1 MKAVSRHTARRSRRL
16 RVLVVEDSE
25 VVRTRL
31 VAMLGELRGVHVAG
45 EAASVADAVAQ
56 LPAGHLDAVLVDL
69 RLPDGD
75 GFDVIRAAKALTP
88 PPAVVVL
95 TSYAYPQL
103 RTRSI
108 AAGADW
114 FLDKATEF
122 PRIPQILSHVA
133 RAMASGGTSSR

>member
-1 MKAVSRHTARRSRRL
+1 MKSARRL
-16 RVLVVEDSE
+16 RVFVVEDSE

-31 VAMLGELRGVHVAG
+31 VALLRELRGVRVAG
-45 EAASVADAVAQ
+45 EAASVADAVAR
-56 LPAGHLDAVLVDL
+56 LPADRPDAVLVDL

-88 PPAVVVL
+88 TPAVVVL
-95 TSYAYPQL
+95 TSYAYQEL
-103 RTRSI
+103 RARGL

-122 PRIPQILSHVA
+122 PRIPAILRDVA
-133 RAMASGGTSSR
+133 RTAPALGGGRAQ

>member
-1 MKAVSRHTARRSRRL
+1 MRRL
-16 RVLVVEDSE
+16 RVFVVEDSE
-25 VVRTRL
+25 VIRSRL
-31 VAMLGELRGVHVAG
+31 VAMLTELRGVVVAG
-45 EAASVADAVAQ
+45 EAGSVADAVAHIAAR
-56 LPAGHLDAVLVDL
+56 LPPPDAVLVDL

-75 GFDVIRAAKALTP
+75 GFEVIRAVKALTP

-103 RTRSI
+103 RTRGF

-122 PRIPQILSHVA
+122 PRIPAILGELQRASAERA
-133 RAMASGGTSSR
+133 R

>member
-1 MKAVSRHTARRSRRL
+1 MRRL
-16 RVLVVEDSE
+16 RVFVVEDSE
-25 VVRTRL
+25 VIRSRL
-31 VAMLGELRGVHVAG
+31 VAMLTELRGVVVAG
-45 EAASVADAVAQ
+45 EAGSVADAVAHIPGR
-56 LPAGHLDAVLVDL
+56 LPDAVLVDL

-75 GFDVIRAAKALTP
+75 GFEVIRAAKALRP

-103 RTRSI
+103 RARGF

-122 PRIPQILSHVA
+122 PRIPAILGELQRASAERA
-133 RAMASGGTSSR
+133 R

>member
-1 MKAVSRHTARRSRRL
+1 MRNVRRL
-16 RVLVVEDSE
+16 RVFVVEDSE

-31 VAMLGELRGVHVAG
+31 VAMLAELRAVTVAG
-45 EAASVADAVAQ
+45 EAGSVADAVAHI
-56 LPAGHLDAVLVDL
+56 PAGRPDAVLVDL

-75 GFDVIRAAKALTP
+75 GFEVVRAVKALTP
-88 PPAVVVL
+88 TPAVVVL

-103 RTRSI
+103 RARGL

-122 PRIPQILSHVA
+122 PRIPAILGELQ
-133 RAMASGGTSSR
+133 RASAERMQ